1 MSKKIGGISNIIAG
15 LQKQQSSKYVEDN
28 LDMTKLSP
36 IELNIFSKFMQ
47 EHNKPAAQSV
57 AAVSHNKT
65 NSEID
70 NNEEE
75 VSKFKNIMN
84 CNGKRE
90 IVVERQKREAK
101 KRQPTHV
108 VKKEPPKVPC
118 DTILLERLVQNIVK
132 RSDS

>member
-1 MSKKIGGISNIIAG
+1 MA
-15 LQKQQSSKYVEDN
+15 
-28 LDMTKLSP
+28 T
-36 IELNIFSKFMQ
+36 
-47 EHNKPAAQSV
+47 
-57 AAVSHNKT
+57 VSQNNKT
-65 NSEID
+65 NSEI
-70 NNEEE
+70 NINEEE

-101 KRQPTHV
+101 RRQPIHV
-108 VKKEPPKVPC
+108 VKKEPITVPC

>member
-1 MSKKIGGISNIIAG
+1 
-15 LQKQQSSKYVEDN
+15 
-28 LDMTKLSP
+28 MTKLSP
-36 IELNIFSKFMQ
+36 IELDIFSKFMQ
-47 EHNKPAAQSV
+47 EHNKPATTHSV
-57 AAVSHNKT
+57 AAVSHKQTT

-70 NNEEE
+70 NNEDE
-75 VSKFKNIMN
+75 VAKFKNIMN

-108 VKKEPPKVPC
+108 AKKEPPKVPC

>member
-1 MSKKIGGISNIIAG
+1 
-15 LQKQQSSKYVEDN
+15 
-28 LDMTKLSP
+28 
-36 IELNIFSKFMQ
+36 MQ
-47 EHNKPAAQSV
+47 EHNKPTNPSMAT
-57 AAVSHNKT
+57 VSQKQT

-70 NNEEE
+70 IKEEKE
-75 VSKFKNIMN
+75 SKFKNIMN